1 MLQRKTDGGR
11 MMGEKISVWDIIE
24 WTVGAILV
32 IVLPV
37 VWKCIIDPL

>member
-1 MLQRKTDGGR
+1 MIMYDRKITG
-11 MMGEKISVWDIIE
+11 WDILE

-37 VWKCIIDPL
+37 VWKCLVDPV